1 MIKQWLIL
9 ILFGALVSVGLFA
22 FFQVKANQGLNK
34 KVYEQSVQIKGKDAK
49 IVGLEDAAKAASNSE
64 VKVGEIQERL
74 VKEIVIVNSKPQT
87 STCGPAVD
95 AAIDSL
101 REQDNRN

>member
-1 MIKQWLIL
+1 MKQWLVM

-22 FFQVKANQGLNK
+22 FFQVKANEGLNK
-34 KVYEQSVQIKGKDAK
+34 KVYEQQIQIKGKDAK
-49 IVGLEDAAKAASNSE
+49 IAGLEDAAKAASASE
-64 VKVGEIQERL
+64 VEVGEIKERL

-95 AAIDSL
+95 SAIDSL
-101 REQDNRN
+101 RNDDRN

>member
-1 MIKQWLIL
+1 VIKQWLVL

-22 FFQVKANQGLNK
+22 FFQVKANQSLNK
-34 KVYEQSVQIKGKDAK
+34 KVYEQQVQIKGKDEK
-49 IVGLEDAAKAASNSE
+49 IAGLEDAAKAASESE
-64 VKVGEIQERL
+64 VKVGEIKERL

-101 REQDNRN
+101 RDNDRN